1 MTSIHQGLGLWS
13 ASPSMKRGEF
23 ATGIYQ
29 CNIALMTVGNHSCT
43 LSSQKIIHNYI
54 NIFAKIA
61 QKELAKMYVI
71 LFHINKSKD
80 KNLCC
85 DCV

>member
-13 ASPSMKRGEF
+13 TSPSMKHGEF

-43 LSSQKIIHNYI
+43 LSS
-54 NIFAKIA
+54 
-61 QKELAKMYVI
+61 
-71 LFHINKSKD
+71 
-80 KNLCC
+80 
-85 DCV
+85 